1 MSIDAT
7 KLVTTISGLLSREVI
22 NEQQKNPKASVP
34 EKHHSTTC
42 ADLRLSQHVMAQLQC
57 SENDI
62 DIEKIKTIKQAISNG
77 SLVINPS
84 KIADALIQ
92 QTIEDIK
99 S

>member
-34 EKHHSTTC
+34 EKNDSTTC
-42 ADLRLSQHVMAQLQC
+42 TDLRLSQHVMAQLQC